1 MKSIVKKITRKF
13 LSSNPFI
20 KIANKLNKQDIVF
33 LYHSVTD
40 NHEDNYKYTVL
51 DSVFS
56 NQLDVIKENFKI
68 VPLNDLLTLNNE
80 GYRRAAIT
88 FDDALYDFYQN
99 AFQILKKKNIPAT
112 MFVPTSFIESDKQ
125 MLANQRHCTWKEM
138 REMLNTGLINF
149 ESHGHSH
156 KHIRGMSLSELKND
170 IKTSIDLIETNLNT
184 KVNFFAYPGGKF
196 REEQHLEILKLG
208 FMSVCTSKNRLL
220 DNDRSIMPR
229 ISIENNWD
237 LKKLKF
243 EFSGI
248 NKIIKSIYKLY
259 HLLFLNFKK

>member
-1 MKSIVKKITRKF
+1 MKSIVKKIIRIF
-13 LSSNPFI
+13 LTSNPFI
-20 KIANKLNKQDIVF
+20 KIANKLNKQDVVF
-33 LYHSVTD
+33 MYHSVTD
-40 NHEDNYKYTVL
+40 SHKDNYEYTVL

-80 GYRRAAIT
+80 GYRRASIT

-149 ESHGHSH
+149 ESHSHSH
-156 KHIRGMSLSELKND
+156 KHIRGMPLSELRND
-170 IKTSIDLIETNLNT
+170 IKKSVYLIEKNLDV
-184 KVNFFAYPGGKF
+184 KVKFFAYPGGKYKD
-196 REEQHLEILKLG
+196 EQHNEILNLGLKAVFTSDKKLL
-208 FMSVCTSKNRLL
+208 KNQRT
-220 DNDRSIMPR
+220 IIPR
-229 ISIENNWD
+229 IGVLKNWNI
-237 LKKLKF
+237 KKFKY
-243 EFSGI
+243 EFSGLDDFF
-248 NKIIKSIYKLY
+248 KL
-259 HLLFLNFKK
+259 

>member
-1 MKSIVKKITRKF
+1 MKSIVKKIIRIILT
-13 LSSNPFI
+13 SNPFI

-33 LYHSVTD
+33 MYHSVTD
-40 NHEDNYKYTVL
+40 SHEDNYEYTVL

-56 NQLDVIKENFKI
+56 NQLDIIKENFKT
-68 VPLNDLLTLNNE
+68 VPLKDLLTLNNE

-99 AFQILKKKNIPAT
+99 AFPILKKKNIPAT

-138 REMLNTGLINF
+138 CQMLNTGLINF

-156 KHIRGMSLSELKND
+156 KHIRGMSLLELKND

-184 KVNFFAYPGGKF
+184 KVKFFAYPGGKYKDG
-196 REEQHLEILKLG
+196 QNNEILNLG
-208 FMSVCTSKNRLL
+208 LKAVCTSDKKFLTDQRT
-220 DNDRSIMPR
+220 IIPR
-229 ISIENNWD
+229 IGV
-237 LKKLKF
+237 LKDWNIKRLKY
-243 EFSGI
+243 EFSGFESFF
-248 NKIIKSIYKLY
+248 K
-259 HLLFLNFKK
+259 LLF